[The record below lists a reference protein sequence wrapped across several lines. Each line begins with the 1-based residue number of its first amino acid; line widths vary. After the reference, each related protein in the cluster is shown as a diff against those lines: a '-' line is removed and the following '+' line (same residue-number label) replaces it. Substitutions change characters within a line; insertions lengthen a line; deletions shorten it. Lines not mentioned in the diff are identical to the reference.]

1 MVDQNKMSLGMSP
14 RMEQRLKLS
23 ALQIQAM
30 EILQLQRMEL
40 LNKIKEELES
50 NPTLEVIE
58 ETESKDEPVA
68 APENTDENAEAAEEK
83 EDIVEK
89 IDNTR
94 DEMPAPSYKRYDGV
108 NKKDEAIQNTP
119 APTLTLQDYIYH
131 QFIAINITDEQRKIG
146 EQIIYNID
154 SEGYLKTPIE
164 EIAQTTGVMP
174 DLAKSVLTLIQHLD
188 PPGVGATSL
197 EECLILQLDDE
208 DSELEL
214 KKTIISRYLK
224 DIEENRIPQIAKKL
238 GLSVEELNDVI
249 KEIEHLNPHP
259 GADFDPDKI
268 SYVAP
273 DVTIKEID
281 GNYEIILENDY
292 IPRMRISNYYQQM
305 AQQNIGGK
313 TARDFIQGKME
324 SAKRLINAI
333 ELRQRT
339 LRRIS
344 QTIVDIQ
351 TDFFKHGI
359 TRLKSLKMKEVAKK
373 LGLHI
378 STISRA
384 ISNKYIQTPN
394 GLFRMKF
401 FFSSST
407 EMPSGQQMTQQNVL
421 NALKEIVNK
430 EDKKTPLRDA
440 QIMDILKSKQFPVS
454 RRTVA
459 KYRTMLKIP
468 SIAKRKAY

>member
-1 MVDQNKMSLGMSP
+1 MSP
-14 RMEQRLKLS
+14 RLEQRLKLS

-40 LNKIKEELES
+40 LTKIKEELES
-50 NPTLEVIE
+50 NPTLEVADETSGE
-58 ETESKDEPVA
+58 EVSVIK
-68 APENTDENAEAAEEK
+68 PEATDENAEVPEDKGDTAVEEK

-89 IDNTR
+89 IDNSR
-94 DEMPAPSYKRYDGV
+94 DEMPTPSYKRYDVV

-131 QFIAINITDEQRKIG
+131 QFIALNITAEQRNIG

-154 SEGYLKTPIE
+154 SEGYLKTPLE
-164 EIAQTTGVMP
+164 EIAQTAQVTPEQVRQ
-174 DLAKSVLTLIQHLD
+174 VLDLIQHLD

-197 EECLILQLDDE
+197 EECLLLQLENDDP
-208 DSELEL
+208 ELEL
-214 KKTIISRYLK
+214 KKIIISRHLK

-238 GLSVEELNDVI
+238 NLTVEELNIII

-259 GADFDPDKI
+259 GADFDPDKT

-305 AQQNIGGK
+305 AQENVGGK
-313 TARDFIQGKME
+313 TAREFLRSKME

-344 QTIVDIQ
+344 QNIVDVQ
-351 TDFFKHGI
+351 TGFLKDGI
-359 TRLKSLKMKEVAKK
+359 TQLKPLKMKEVAKK

-394 GLFRMKF
+394 GLFKMKF
-401 FFSSST
+401 FFTSCT
-407 EMPSGQQMTQQNVL
+407 EMASGEQMTQQNVL
-421 NALKEIVNK
+421 NAMKVIVEQ
-430 EDKKTPLRDA
+430 EDKKSPLRDA
-440 QIMDILKSKQFPVS
+440 QIMDMLKAQQFPVC

-459 KYRTMLKIP
+459 KYRMMLKIP
-468 SIAKRKAY
+468 PVSKRKSY